1 MYSST
6 HTCKGHTKDM
16 KRETWKGPEWAVTHM
31 HSQATEFQSVC
42 GYRLWE
48 NEGGLSL
55 EAGAGDH
62 PQQSP
67 TSLIRSVHKP
77 ALEPRGQA
85 AFLHYHASICGGQ
98 ISLGLGRQDTLYAQ
112 GLAPNIRWL
121 LVLCQVQGRYS
132 KPHHVCSGPSCTAER
147 WQRAGCV

>member
-1 MYSST
+1 
-6 HTCKGHTKDM
+6 
-16 KRETWKGPEWAVTHM
+16 M

-42 GYRLWE
+42 GYLLWE

-67 TSLIRSVHKP
+67 TSLIQSVHKP

-85 AFLHYHASICGGQ
+85 AFLHHHASICGGQ

-121 LVLCQVQGRYS
+121 LVLCQVREDTVSLTMCVLGPAALLRGGKGLAVSALWQGG
-132 KPHHVCSGPSCTAER
+132 VCKK
-147 WQRAGCV
+147 